1 MLTEQGGTVRRRVG
15 ARWFVAADGLDG
27 DRNG

>member
-1 MLTEQGGTVRRRVG
+1 MTTEYGGTVRRRGG
-15 ARWFVAADGLDG
+15 AGWFAAADGLDG

>member
-1 MLTEQGGTVRRRVG
+1 MTTEQSGTVRRRGG
-15 ARWFVAADGLDG
+15 ARWFVAAGGLDG

>member
-1 MLTEQGGTVRRRVG
+1 MTTEYGGTARRRGG
-15 ARWFVAADGLDG
+15 ARWFVAADGSDG